1 MSRIAIWHPIP
12 TGETRQSPYLG
23 TMPPDTATNNAD
35 ARHDGWGT
43 LRRFLP
49 YLWPRDNPA
58 LRARIIGATLL
69 ILAAKATTLALPYA
83 YKRAIDAMSLPGTT
97 PGTAGGAYAVALAF
111 VLAYAL
117 GRFSGVAFDNM
128 RNIVFERVGQDATR
142 ALAED
147 VFSRLHKLSLRFHL
161 ARRTGEVTKVI
172 ERGTKSIDVMLYF
185 LLFNIAPT
193 VIELAAVAII
203 FYISFG
209 WPLVAATALAV
220 VLYAWTTRTITEWRN
235 ALRESMNRLDGQ
247 AMARAV
253 DSLLNYETV
262 KYFAA
267 EAREEARYA
276 QATRAYAD
284 AAVKS
289 ENSLGLLNIAQ
300 ALIVNLLMAGA
311 MAYTVWGWAKGHLTV
326 GDVVFVN
333 TYLTQLFRPL
343 DMLGMVYRTI
353 RQGLIDMAAMFKLMD
368 EPQEVADAP
377 GAPALLVRQPA
388 VVFDNVTFGYDPD
401 RTILHGLTFEIPA
414 GSKVAIVGPSG
425 AGKSTIARLLFRFYD
440 PQAGRILIDG
450 QDIRL
455 VTQKSLRAVL
465 GIVPQDSVLFNDTI
479 GYNIAYGRDG
489 AMLPDVEA
497 AARAAAL
504 MPLIE
509 RLPKGFETEVGER
522 GLKLS
527 GGEKQRVAIARTLV
541 KNPPIVLFDEATSA
555 LDTRTEQDILSTM
568 RGLAEQRTTIS
579 IAHRLSTIADSDRI
593 FVLDQGRLVESG
605 GHLELLRRDGLYAEM
620 WNRQAAEQ
628 GDLSEAAE

>member
-1 MSRIAIWHPIP
+1 
-12 TGETRQSPYLG
+12 
-23 TMPPDTATNNAD
+23 MPPDTATDPN

-83 YKRAIDAMSLPGTT
+83 YKRAIDAMSLPGTA
-97 PGTAGGAYAVALAF
+97 PGSVSGAYAVALAF

-117 GRFSGVAFDNM
+117 GRFSGVAFDNL

-235 ALRESMNRLDGQ
+235 ALRERMNRLDGQ

-377 GAPALLVRQPA
+377 GAPALIVRQPA

-401 RTILHGLTFEIPA
+401 RTILHGLTLEIAA

-489 AMLPDVEA
+489 ADLADVEA

-504 MPLIE
+504 SPLIE

-620 WNRQAAEQ
+620 WTRQAAEQ
-628 GDLSEAAE
+628 SDLSEAAE